1 MRSNPL
7 VPERKRLPTP
17 IPRLEWLQ
25 TDDGSLSLYDAALE
39 ESYHSGCGAVAET
52 WHVYVC
58 QGGVLSKL
66 QSRTEMIAVLEYGF
80 GTAMGFLL
88 TAAAARVL
96 QAPLRF
102 VSLEKWLLPAPVLE
116 GVHRPLL
123 ADPYLF
129 LDPQGRSALA
139 SIEGT
144 ETFRL
149 HYRQLF
155 DRFIE
160 WRTALPSDCPDG
172 EYSLAGDDGI
182 QLDLRI
188 GDACQDASLSKKAKR
203 SYSMPSISM
212 PSVRNRVRIYGA
224 PRPCGELTLV

>member
-1 MRSNPL
+1 
-7 VPERKRLPTP
+7 
-17 IPRLEWLQ
+17 
-25 TDDGSLSLYDAALE
+25 
-39 ESYHSGCGAVAET
+39 
-52 WHVYVC
+52 
-58 QGGVLSKL
+58 
-66 QSRTEMIAVLEYGF
+66 
-80 GTAMGFLL
+80 MGFLL

-129 LDPQGRSALA
+129 LDSQGRSALA

-144 ETFRL
+144 EVFRH
-149 HYRQLF
+149 HYRQLL

-160 WRTALPSDCPDG
+160 WRTALPLECPDG

-182 QLDLRI
+182 QLELRI
-188 GDACQDASLSKKAKR
+188 GDACHDASVSKKGEEELFDAIYFDAFSPKSSPDLWSVETLRRAHALLKPDGLFSTYCVSSQVRRQLGEAGFLVERIPGPPGGKR
-203 SYSMPSISM
+203 E
-212 PSVRNRVRIYGA
+212 VLRATKVK
-224 PRPCGELTLV
+224 

>member
-1 MRSNPL
+1 
-7 VPERKRLPTP
+7 
-17 IPRLEWLQ
+17 
-25 TDDGSLSLYDAALE
+25 
-39 ESYHSGCGAVAET
+39 
-52 WHVYVC
+52 
-58 QGGVLSKL
+58 
-66 QSRTEMIAVLEYGF
+66 
-80 GTAMGFLL
+80 MGFLL

-129 LDPQGRSALA
+129 LDSQGRSALA

-144 ETFRL
+144 EVFRL
-149 HYRQLF
+149 HYRQLL

-160 WRTALPSDCPDG
+160 WRTALPLECPDG

-182 QLDLRI
+182 QLELRI
-188 GDACQDASLSKKAKR
+188 GDACHDASVSKKGEEELSTHLFRRIQSEIESGFMECRDFAASSCSFEARRLFSTYCVSSQVRRQLGEAGFLVERIPGPPGGKR
-203 SYSMPSISM
+203 E
-212 PSVRNRVRIYGA
+212 VLRATKVK
-224 PRPCGELTLV
+224 